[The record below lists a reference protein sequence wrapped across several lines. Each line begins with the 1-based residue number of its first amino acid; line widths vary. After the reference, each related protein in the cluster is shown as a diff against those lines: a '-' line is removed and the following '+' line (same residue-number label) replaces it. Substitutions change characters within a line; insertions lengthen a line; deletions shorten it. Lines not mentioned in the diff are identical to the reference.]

1 MHHSLQSFSSIMS
14 VVSLSFCLAACGG
27 GGGGDESSSQDVATV
42 AVQNQAVIV
51 DGSAENSLEED
62 CQLTVLDDRVLEAV
76 NAARAVPRFC
86 GDNFYEA
93 AEPVTWSCT
102 LKSAAQGHSEDMGE
116 NNFFS
121 HTGSDGLR
129 VSHRVDAVDYDW
141 MMVGE
146 NIAAGFNSA
155 ESVVNGWLNS
165 PGHCATVMNPAYTE
179 TATAL
184 HLPVGSDYST
194 YWTMIMA
201 RPL

>member
-1 MHHSLQSFSSIMS
+1 MQYYVQRFSSAAL
-14 VVSLSFCLAACGG
+14 LSFVLSACGG
-27 GGGGDESSSQDVATV
+27 GGGESTGQDVATV
-42 AVQNQAVIV
+42 AIQNQAVI
-51 DGSAENSLEED
+51 SQQSLSDEQVSQSD
-62 CQLTVLDDRVLEAV
+62 CQLTILDEKVLEAV
-76 NAARAVPRFC
+76 NTARSEARFC

-93 AEPVTWSCT
+93 VDPVSWSCT
-102 LKSAAQGHSEDMGE
+102 LKRAAQGHSEDMGE

-129 VSHRVDAVDYDW
+129 VSHRVDDVDYDW

-155 ESVVNGWLNS
+155 GAVVNGWLNS

-184 HLPVGSDYST
+184 HLPLGSDYST

-201 RPL
+201 KPL